1 MIMLEESLRLATKAY
16 VFEPNVA
23 NTWVTIKSMVRNF
36 LTGIWKR
43 GGLAGAS
50 PDDAFSVFVGL
61 GETMTPEDILEG
73 MLNVTILVALSRPA
87 EFIEITF
94 QQQMQKS

>member
-1 MIMLEESLRLATKAY
+1 MIMLEESIKLAAKAY
-16 VFEPNVA
+16 VFEPNTA
-23 NTWVTIKSMVRNF
+23 NTWVTMRSMINNF

-50 PDDAFSVFVGL
+50 PDEAFSVHVGL

-73 MLNVTILVALSRPA
+73 ILRITVLVAITRPA

>member
-16 VFEPNVA
+16 VFEPNVSS
-23 NTWVTIKSMVRNF
+23 TWVTVKSMASNF
-36 LTGIWKR
+36 LTSIWKR

-50 PDDAFSVFVGL
+50 PEDAFSVSCGL
-61 GETMTPEDILEG
+61 GETMTAEDILEG
-73 MLNVTILVALSRPA
+73 YMRVTILVALSRPA

>member
-1 MIMLEESLRLATKAY
+1 MIMLEESIKLAAKAY
-16 VFEPNVA
+16 VFENNTA
-23 NTWVTIKSMVRNF
+23 NTWVSVKGMVNNF

-43 GGLAGAS
+43 GGLAGSATS
-50 PDDAFSVFVGL
+50 DAFEVHIGL
-61 GETMTPEDILEG
+61 GDTMTPEDILEG
-73 MLNVTILVALSRPA
+73 IMRITVLVALIRPA